1 VAERL
6 EVPLG
11 TPVLAVERVIRAD
24 DVPAAHAL
32 DVIPEAALTGAGEA
46 RYEGGSVHRFLEER
60 CGLELAG
67 GIADVT
73 ATSAG
78 RALARRL
85 GVSPGA
91 ALLRMEQVER
101 TAGEVAV
108 LFSREHYVPTVF
120 NLSVRRVRRR
130 GPS

>member
-1 VAERL
+1 M
-6 EVPLG
+6 
-11 TPVLAVERVIRAD
+11 LAVERVIRAD

-32 DVIPEAALTGAGEA
+32 DVIPGSVLTGAA
-46 RYEGGSVHRFLEER
+46 RYEGGSVYRFLEER

-67 GIADVT
+67 GMADVT
-73 ATSAG
+73 AANAG
-78 RALARRL
+78 RTLARQL

-101 TAGEVAV
+101 TADERTADERAV

>member
-1 VAERL
+1 
-6 EVPLG
+6 
-11 TPVLAVERVIRAD
+11 
-24 DVPAAHAL
+24 
-32 DVIPEAALTGAGEA
+32 
-46 RYEGGSVHRFLEER
+46 YRFLEER

-73 ATSAG
+73 ATNAG
-78 RALARRL
+78 RSLARQL

-91 ALLRMEQVER
+91 ALLCMEQVER
-101 TAGEVAV
+101 TADEVAV
-108 LFSREHYVPTVF
+108 LYSREHYVPTVF